1 MTQIMGILNVTPD
14 SFSDGGRYCTE
25 ANLRARIQE
34 LLTDGADIIDVGGE
48 STRPGAE
55 PVPPEE
61 ELARV
66 LPAVRAIREQSG
78 LPVSIDTTK
87 AEVARQA
94 LLAGANIVNDISALE
109 EDPAMFAVLRE
120 SGAEVVLMHR
130 QGEPRTMQLAPHY
143 ENVVA
148 EIAGYLVRR
157 IECLEAAGIDRA
169 RMILDPGLGFGKT
182 SAHNLAILRNLP
194 AFTRLGCRLLIGHSR
209 KSFLG
214 EITGQREAQQ
224 RDLATALVS
233 AFCAAQNVA
242 ILRVHNVAA
251 TREALMVQAALQG
264 HINR

>member
-78 LPVSIDTTK
+78 L
-87 AEVARQA
+87 ARQA

-109 EDPAMFAVLRE
+109 EDPAMLAVLRE

-143 ENVVA
+143 EDVVA